1 MKRLI
6 LLLAF
11 CAPAAVLAA
20 EPPALSPAHE
30 AAFAAVLPPAALVEQ
45 ALDDHPQ
52 VREAEAGLAAA
63 QAERTRLSVG
73 SHEYVASALVQGRR
87 DDADRRQFV
96 EGELE
101 LSRTL
106 RSGAKA
112 RLDRQAGAIGAEAAA
127 NGIADARHEAAR
139 LLADLWFAWIEADAV
154 AALDRRT
161 AEALEREAAALRRR
175 VELKDAAQL
184 ELDLA
189 AAALAAAE
197 ARLAQAEGEARAA
210 ALALSRRY
218 PELPLPA
225 RPPAL
230 PEPVELEAPGAVWRD
245 LVLARSHEILIAEQ
259 GAQRLRALAARAR
272 LDRRPDP
279 TVGVRL
285 FSERGGREHG
295 VGLFVSR
302 PLGGTYRSATVEL
315 EGARAAGAEAAARQV
330 RREVA
335 ETAERDVAAV
345 ETGLIAWR
353 AAQVSAR
360 AAQAAADRTRRAF
373 ELGERD
379 IADSLQVQRQ
389 GLEAQRAEIAA
400 RAAAWRALALLRI
413 DAHDLWAEQHED

>member
-6 LLLAF
+6 VLLAF
-11 CAPAAVLAA
+11 CAPVAVLAA

-30 AAFAAVLPPAALVEQ
+30 AAFAAVLPPAPLVEQ

-63 QAERTRLSVG
+63 QAERTRLGVG
-73 SHEYVASALVQGRR
+73 SHEYVASALVQGRS
-87 DDADRRQFV
+87 DDNARRQFV

-139 LLADLWFAWIEADAV
+139 VLADLWFAWIEADAV

-218 PELPLPA
+218 PELSLPA

-245 LVLARSHEILIAEQ
+245 LVLTRSHEILIADQ
-259 GAQRLRALAARAR
+259 QAQRLRALAARAR

-295 VGLFVSR
+295 VGLFISR

-353 AAQVSAR
+353 AAQISAR

-379 IADSLQVQRQ
+379 IADSLQAQRQ